1 MRTVLGASGVIA
13 VACTASFASA
23 DLVAV
28 QGGQTNVLL
37 DFELIEAAT
46 GLALGGV
53 SDGVIVPGNL
63 GEGSVAFAI
72 TGPDA
77 AVMPTTFAYDTAD
90 FFKSFSGT
98 IEHRGSVSFTG
109 SADVTVGNFTIG
121 YDALAGFQVIDNLDL
136 GIALF
141 DVSIDEAAP
150 EVGTFEVLG
159 DLLISAD
166 FGEALLKL
174 GLAGTDLTGVDV
186 GDTWVQGLNQT
197 VPSPGV
203 LAAAAVAGLTGRR
216 RRRG

>member
-1 MRTVLGASGVIA
+1 MRTVLGASGAIA
-13 VACTASFASA
+13 AACTVSFASA
-23 DLVAV
+23 DLVGV

-53 SDGVIVPGNL
+53 SDGVIAPGNL

-72 TGPDA
+72 TGPDS
-77 AVMPTTFAYDTAD
+77 AVLPTTFAYDTAD
-90 FFKSFSGT
+90 FFGSFSGT

-121 YDALAGFQVIDNLDL
+121 YDAVAGFQVVDNLDL
-136 GIALF
+136 GFALF
-141 DVSIDEAAP
+141 DVANIDASP
-150 EVGTFEVLG
+150 EVETFEVIG

-166 FGEALLKL
+166 FGQALLDL
-174 GLAGTDLTGVDV
+174 GLAGADLTGVDV
-186 GDTWVQGLNQT
+186 GDAWVQGLNQS

-203 LAAAAVAGLTGRR
+203 LALAAVAGLRGRR
-216 RRRG
+216 RRD

>member
-1 MRTVLGASGVIA
+1 MRTVLGASSAIA
-13 VACTASFASA
+13 VACTVSFASA
-23 DLVAV
+23 DLVGV

-109 SADVTVGNFTIG
+109 SA
-121 YDALAGFQVIDNLDL
+121 AGSVNYLSI
-136 GIALF
+136 I
-141 DVSIDEAAP
+141 VSRN
-150 EVGTFEVLG
+150 
-159 DLLISAD
+159 S
-166 FGEALLKL
+166 LLKKSRY
-174 GLAGTDLTGVDV
+174 GIF
-186 GDTWVQGLNQT
+186 
-197 VPSPGV
+197 PK
-203 LAAAAVAGLTGRR
+203 
-216 RRRG
+216 